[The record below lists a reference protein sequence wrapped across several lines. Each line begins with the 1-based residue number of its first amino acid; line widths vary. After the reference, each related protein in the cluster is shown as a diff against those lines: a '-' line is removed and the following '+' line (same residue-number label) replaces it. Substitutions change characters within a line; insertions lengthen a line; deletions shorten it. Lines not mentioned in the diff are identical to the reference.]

1 MRKRRGGQV
10 MVTSRAEE
18 EIAHDM
24 TTGTAANFL
33 RQTALVLEER
43 SRSLATK
50 NARLRDHFD
59 ASLVE
64 IEAAITSN
72 KALRAETDAAV
83 SNPDTSRES
92 LGNTYQVT
100 AAEVRAAALAA
111 KARAGQRASTSSH
124 GEGQAAAAVGGQ

>member
-1 MRKRRGGQV
+1 

-18 EIAHDM
+18 EIAPDM
-24 TTGTAANFL
+24 TAGTAANFL

-50 NARLRDHFD
+50 NAHLRDHFD

-83 SNPDTSRES
+83 SN
-92 LGNTYQVT
+92 
-100 AAEVRAAALAA
+100 
-111 KARAGQRASTSSH
+111 
-124 GEGQAAAAVGGQ
+124 